1 MEQFESS
8 DPPRDLVLTPAPVGL
23 RLWPPWASVAGKH
36 SLGMRAPLAVQTQ
49 CLFVE
54 DTFFFRAASIS

>member
-1 MEQFESS
+1 MLDQTLPLLSEA
-8 DPPRDLVLTPAPVGL
+8 R
-23 RLWPPWASVAGKH
+23 RPPWASLAGKH
-36 SLGMRAPLAVQTQ
+36 SPGTRAPLAVQTQ

>member
-1 MEQFESS
+1 MPGQTLPLCREARR
-8 DPPRDLVLTPAPVGL
+8 PPR
-23 RLWPPWASVAGKH
+23 ASLAGKH
-36 SLGMRAPLAVQTQ
+36 SLGMQAPLALQTQ